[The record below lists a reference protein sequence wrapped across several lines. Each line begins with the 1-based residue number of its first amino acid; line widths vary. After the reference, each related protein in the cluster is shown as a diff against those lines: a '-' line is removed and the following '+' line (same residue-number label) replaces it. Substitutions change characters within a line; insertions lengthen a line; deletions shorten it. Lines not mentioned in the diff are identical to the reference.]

1 MGGTVPDR
9 QDAVNLRSR
18 EGDAVSRL
26 TVLVFRLNG
35 MLAAAGVAL
44 ARPHGQTAA
53 RWRGRAGGER
63 TPMTVA
69 QIARAWSLARQSVQ
83 RVADLLERDGLV
95 SYEANPAHRR
105 ASLLRLTPEGRSTLR
120 RIQAAQREWADDV
133 GRAIGIDD
141 LATADRILTRVLE
154 ALPRQ

>member
-1 MGGTVPDR
+1 M
-9 QDAVNLRSR
+9 
-18 EGDAVSRL
+18 SRL

-35 MLAAAGVAL
+35 LLTAAGDAL
-44 ARPHGQTAA
+44 AQPHGQTTA
-53 RWRGRAGGER
+53 RWRVLAAVEH

-105 ASLLRLTPEGRSTLR
+105 ASLLRLTPEGRSALR
-120 RIQAAQREWADDV
+120 RIQTAQREWADDV
-133 GRAIGIDD
+133 GREIGIDD
-141 LATADRILTRVLE
+141 LTTANRILARVLD